1 VVPGV
6 SILDGSDGLV
16 DSTGHGTW
24 LAGIVAART
33 DTSPLEGIAGVAF
46 AGVQVMPV
54 TVLNANGEGLD
65 SDVIAGVIWAAD
77 HGADVI
83 LMAFSNRG
91 FSPSLQDAIDYA
103 WSKGVVLVAAV
114 GNAATSDPT
123 FPAGDRGVMG
133 VAATDASDALA
144 YFSNDGPAVFIAAPG
159 IDIQTT
165 DIGDAYASVSGT
177 STSAAIIAGA
187 AALMKAVDPTLT
199 NGIIVGRLARNADPA
214 GTQSQT
220 GNGRINLPRALA
232 DTSTEFIQ
240 PAGVAPMGDGGP
252 FVGPYLAATTNV
264 ISVTLSPPSR
274 TITYGTASVTYT
286 VNIGSN
292 GSGTVTLSTSGL
304 PAGATAS
311 FVPTSPISCGGSGC
325 PSVTLTLQTA
335 TVAASAS
342 TYPFTVT
349 AQGDRNNSSPR
360 SDTGQLTVN
369 KANQTINFA
378 ALGNKTYGDADF
390 TLSATATSGL
400 AVSFGSQTT
409 ATCTV
414 SGSTVHIVATGP
426 CTIRAS
432 QAGDG
437 SYDAAPTVDQSFTI
451 AKKTASVTPNSG
463 SKTYGDADP
472 TLTGTL
478 SGFVVADG
486 VTATYSRT
494 AGETAAGSPY
504 TISATLSPMGV
515 LGNYAITYNTANFTI
530 NKRTAS
536 VTPNAA
542 GKTYGDADPTLTGAL
557 NGFLPADG
565 VTATY
570 SRTAGETVAGSPY
583 TISATLSPAGVL
595 GNYAITY
602 NTANFTITKRAA
614 SVTPTAASKIYGDA
628 DPALTGTL
636 NGFVA
641 GDGVTATYSRTAGE
655 TVAGNPYTISAALS
669 PTAVLANYTI
679 TYNTASFTIDK
690 RPASVTPNAA
700 TKIYGGTDPALTGTL
715 GGFVAAD
722 SVTASYSRTAG
733 ETVAG
738 SPYTISATL
747 SPAGVLG
754 NYAIT
759 YNTANFTITK
769 ATLTVTAD
777 NKTKILNATNPPLT
791 AAISGFKNG
800 ETLATSGV
808 TGSPS
813 LTVSAT
819 TTSPVGSYPITA
831 SLGTLNA
838 TNYTFAFVSG
848 ALSIMYAPVGLA
860 CNGDAGHQILQP
872 INADGSSVFKQ
883 KSTVPAK
890 FRVCDVNGDSIGTPG
905 VVTSFNRYY
914 SSAGTATEIDEMVD
928 STTPDTAFRWSS
940 SDQQW
945 IFNISTKSLSA
956 NVTYYY
962 RITVN
967 DGSTIEFQFGLK

>member
-1 VVPGV
+1 
-6 SILDGSDGLV
+6 
-16 DSTGHGTW
+16 
-24 LAGIVAART
+24 
-33 DTSPLEGIAGVAF
+33 
-46 AGVQVMPV
+46 
-54 TVLNANGEGLD
+54 
-65 SDVIAGVIWAAD
+65 
-77 HGADVI
+77 
-83 LMAFSNRG
+83 
-91 FSPSLQDAIDYA
+91 
-103 WSKGVVLVAAV
+103 
-114 GNAATSDPT
+114 
-123 FPAGDRGVMG
+123 
-133 VAATDASDALA
+133 
-144 YFSNDGPAVFIAAPG
+144 
-159 IDIQTT
+159 
-165 DIGDAYASVSGT
+165 
-177 STSAAIIAGA
+177 
-187 AALMKAVDPTLT
+187 
-199 NGIIVGRLARNADPA
+199 
-214 GTQSQT
+214 
-220 GNGRINLPRALA
+220 
-232 DTSTEFIQ
+232 
-240 PAGVAPMGDGGP
+240 
-252 FVGPYLAATTNV
+252 
-264 ISVTLSPPSR
+264 
-274 TITYGTASVTYT
+274 
-286 VNIGSN
+286 
-292 GSGTVTLSTSGL
+292 
-304 PAGATAS
+304 
-311 FVPTSPISCGGSGC
+311 
-325 PSVTLTLQTA
+325 
-335 TVAASAS
+335 
-342 TYPFTVT
+342 
-349 AQGDRNNSSPR
+349 
-360 SDTGQLTVN
+360 VN

-400 AVSFGSQTT
+400 AVSLGSQTMS
-409 ATCTV
+409 TCTV

-432 QAGDG
+432 QPGDG
-437 SYDAAPTVDQSFTI
+437 SYNAAPTVDQSFTI
-451 AKKTASVTPNSG
+451 AKRTASVTPNSG

-478 SGFVVADG
+478 SGFLPADD
-486 VTATYSRT
+486 VTATYSRA
-494 AGETAAGSPY
+494 AGDAVVGSPY
-504 TISATLSPMGV
+504 TISAM
-515 LGNYAITYNTANFTI
+515 
-530 NKRTAS
+530 
-536 VTPNAA
+536 
-542 GKTYGDADPTLTGAL
+542 
-557 NGFLPADG
+557 
-565 VTATY
+565 
-570 SRTAGETVAGSPY
+570 
-583 TISATLSPAGVL
+583 LSPAGVL
-595 GNYAITY
+595 GNYDITY
-602 NTANFTITKRAA
+602 NTASFTINKRPA
-614 SVTPTAASKIYGDA
+614 SVTPNAASKIYGDA

-636 NGFVA
+636 SGFVA
-641 GDGVTATYSRTAGE
+641 ADGVAAAYSRTAGE

-669 PTAVLANYTI
+669 PAGALNNYDV
-679 TYNTASFTIDK
+679 TYNTASFIINK

-700 TKIYGGTDPALTGTL
+700 SKIYGDADPALTGVLSGFVAADGVTATCSRTAGETVAGSPYTISAALSPAGALNNYDVTYNTASFTINKRPASVTPNAASKTYSDADPALTGTL

-800 ETLATSGV
+800 EALATSGV

-838 TNYTFAFVSG
+838 TNYTFDFVSG

-872 INADGSSVFKQ
+872 IDADGSSVFKQ

-890 FRVCDVNGDSIGTPG
+890 FRVCDVNGNSIGTPG
-905 VVTSFNRYY
+905 VVSSFFGY
-914 SSAGTATEIDEMVD
+914 SSAGTGTEIDEVVD

-956 NVTYYY
+956 NMTYNY
-962 RITVN
+962 RITLN